1 MTFQQSVR
9 EDQASGIVG
18 EFAFDGPQRAF
29 RYNVVSEDPANN
41 EFGRAFTTITDDQTV
56 QAGGNGV
63 FAGIMVC
70 PKQHALRGDAV
81 GTLNPSIAL
90 PNDVGADFA
99 TMGQIFVAL
108 ETSAEIGDSVVYDS
122 EGRLSAISPSANLG
136 AGQTQILGAQVVR
149 CDLDESGLAI
159 IELTHNQAVN
169 AAEEA

>member
-29 RYNVVSEDPANN
+29 RYNVVSADAANN
-41 EFGRAFTTITDDQTV
+41 EFGRAFTITDDQTV
-56 QAGGNGV
+56 GAGGGGA

-70 PKQHALRGDAV
+70 PKQHALRGDAA

-90 PNDVGADFA
+90 PNNVGADFA
-99 TMGQIFVAL
+99 TMGQIFVIL
-108 ETSAEIGDSVVYDS
+108 ESVASIGDSVVFNPN
-122 EGRLSAISPSANLG
+122 GQLSAISPGQSLAF
-136 AGQTQILGAQVVR
+136 GQTQILGAQVVR

-159 IELTHNQAVN
+159 IELTHNQVVSST
-169 AAEEA
+169 EA

>member
-29 RYNVVSEDPANN
+29 RYSLNSNDAANN
-41 EFGRAFTTITDDQTV
+41 VFGRAFVISSETTVGSDI
-56 QAGGNGV
+56 GSGV

-70 PKQHALRGDAV
+70 PKQHALRGDAS
-81 GTLNPSIAL
+81 GTLNPNLAL
-90 PNDVGADFA
+90 PNNVDADFA
-99 TMGQIFVAL
+99 TMGQIFVTL

-122 EGRLSAISPSANLG
+122 VGRLSAISPSADLG
-136 AGQTQILGAQVVR
+136 AGQTQILGAQVIR
-149 CDLDESGLAI
+149 CELDSSGLAI

-169 AAEEA
+169 AAPAP